1 RVALLATGGLS
12 HSIGEP
18 TMGEIDEPFDREC
31 IRHFESGDERVL
43 VDFLNE
49 RLPTIG
55 NGAAE
60 IRNWV
65 AAHGAAGKR
74 GFELIGYCN
83 CPEVYVGCGYASWN
97 LGARAGACGRRLKRG
112 ACRSRPG
119 SPSRRSSGRPGC
131 SKARCSTRAS
141 ATRCAW

>member
-1 RVALLATGGLS
+1 
-12 HSIGEP
+12 
-18 TMGEIDEPFDREC
+18 MGEIDEPFDREC
-31 IRHFESGDERVL
+31 IRHFEKGDERPL
-43 VDFLNE
+43 IDFLNE

-83 CPEVYVGCGYASWN
+83 CPEVYVGCGFASWDVA
-97 LGARAGACGRRLKRG
+97 ARA
-112 ACRSRPG
+112 
-119 SPSRRSSGRPGC
+119 
-131 SKARCSTRAS
+131 
-141 ATRCAW
+141 